1 VRRQADPIAQLEL
14 FSGPRVTISLFEGPL
29 DLLLHLVRRQEVD
42 IYELRI
48 AEITGE
54 YLRMLGAMADL
65 NIEVSGE
72 FLVLA
77 STLCL
82 LKSRLL
88 LPATEADVDEEGED
102 EEEVDPQQALTQ
114 RLAEYRIFKEAAEA
128 LEDARQL
135 RQKIYLRAENVD
147 PDLQSGP
154 IMLEDVSV
162 FDLVSIFQD
171 LLSRASE
178 APVMEVPR
186 ETVTVRDRLHHIA
199 ALLREAEDGRLT
211 FYELVTFP
219 TTRMIIVMTF
229 LAVLELIRRAR
240 IVVSQDQAH
249 GDIYLRLA
257 PRGATEPVTDVLDEP
272 SEPDDTDE

>member
-1 VRRQADPIAQLEL
+1 MPGRAKPSPIEQLEL
-14 FSGPRVTISLFEGPL
+14 FSGPRVAIAIFEGPL

-88 LPATEADVDEEGED
+88 LPASEAETVEEAEEFDLGDLQVDL
-102 EEEVDPQQALTQ
+102 AQ
-114 RLAEYRIFKEAAEA
+114 RLAEYRVFKEAAEA

-135 RQKIYLRAENVD
+135 RQKVYLRAENVD
-147 PDLQSGP
+147 PELHSGP
-154 IMLEDVSV
+154 ILLQDVSV
-162 FDLVSIFQD
+162 FDLVAVFQE
-171 LLSRASE
+171 LLSRATE
-178 APVMEVPR
+178 PPVGTVPR
-186 ETVTVRDRLHHIA
+186 ETVTVRDRLHA
-199 ALLREAEDGRLT
+199 TMALLAEASDRPLT
-211 FYELVTFP
+211 FYDLIAFP
-219 TTRMIIVMTF
+219 TTRLVVIMTF
-229 LAVLELIRRAR
+229 LAVLELIRRGR
-240 IVVSQDQAH
+240 IVVLQETA
-249 GDIYLRLA
+249 GGPILVRLA
-257 PRGATEPVTDVLDEP
+257 G
-272 SEPDDTDE
+272 

>member
-1 VRRQADPIAQLEL
+1 MQPKVNPIEQLEL
-14 FSGPRVTISLFEGPL
+14 FGGPRVTISIFEGPL

-88 LPATEADVDEEGED
+88 LPATEAEVDEDAEQD
-102 EEEVDPQQALTQ
+102 EIDPQEDLAK
-114 RLAEYRIFKEAAEA
+114 RLAEYRVFKEAADA
-128 LEDARQL
+128 LEDARQT

-147 PDLQSGP
+147 PDLHSGP
-154 IMLEDVSV
+154 IMLDDVSV
-162 FDLVSIFQD
+162 FDLVTVFQD
-171 LLSRASE
+171 LLSRASDD
-178 APVMEVPR
+178 AVLQVPR
-186 ETVTVRDRLHHIA
+186 ETVTVRDRIHAITEMLA
-199 ALLREAEDGRLT
+199 DGPEAGLT
-211 FYELVTFP
+211 FYNLVAFP
-219 TTRMIIVMTF
+219 TTRIVIVMTF
-229 LAVLELIRRAR
+229 LAVLELIRRSR
-240 IVVSQDQAH
+240 VTVTQDSPH
-249 GDIYLRLA
+249 GEIYMRLISRHGSV
-257 PRGATEPVTDVLDEP
+257 PPLDSLDGP
-272 SEPDDTDE
+272 SALMDDE